1 MSPLPPD
8 RGGSSTERG
17 ESAGAPTVERTPPN
31 LTRVVVRGIGIAGMG
46 YLATQAL
53 TIAAYLVLARLI
65 TPGEMGEFAAGSLVV
80 VGALFAESGM
90 LAALIQRRDR
100 VEEAAATAVVATIAA
115 GFAFALAGLALAPLF
130 GVFFDSHDI
139 ALVAAAMSGWIV
151 IRQAAVVPEALLQR
165 RFSFLRRL
173 VTEPASAVAFGVTA
187 ISGAAYGWGV
197 WALVAGS
204 YAAVVT
210 QAGAAWA
217 LVRWRPDLRRA
228 SFALWRELVG
238 YGKHVTA
245 AGLVRHVTSESGTIF
260 VGRFLGAAPL
270 GQFQYAYRIAQRPL
284 AALIS
289 SVTYVVFPAFARIA
303 DDEIR
308 FQHAFLR
315 TVRWLSV
322 VAFPLSL
329 ILFPLGEPAVVVLFG
344 ERWREGGV
352 ALTWMFAYTAGWAY
366 VSLAEHVAKSVG
378 RPEVVLR
385 LDIAA
390 GVATMSLTAVL
401 VEFGLAA
408 VGVALSASAVLAALY
423 AFAWIVRL
431 TEMSLRSLLR
441 EVWPPAVAA
450 AAMAAALYGL
460 DRLVVDAGE
469 RTPAVGLLLLALELV
484 AGALFYSA
492 ALAVLAPN
500 TARALVRVLVRRP
513 TSRALRR

>member
-1 MSPLPPD
+1 VAVSSGGGAGERPP
-8 RGGSSTERG
+8 
-17 ESAGAPTVERTPPN
+17 AN
-31 LTRVVVRGIGIAGMG
+31 LTGVVVRGVGIAGIG
-46 YLATQAL
+46 YLATQAI
-53 TIAAYLVLARLI
+53 TIAVYLVLARLI
-65 TPGEMGEFAAGSLVV
+65 TPGELGEFAAGSLVV
-80 VGALFAESGM
+80 IGALFAESGM
-90 LAALIQRRDR
+90 LAALIHRRDR
-100 VEEAAATAVVATIAA
+100 VDDAAATAVIATVAA
-115 GFAFALAGLALAPLF
+115 GFAFGLAGLAVSPLL
-130 GVFFDSHDI
+130 GVFFGNDHV

-151 IRQAAVVPEALLQR
+151 IRQVAVVPEALLQR

-173 VTEPASAVAFGVTA
+173 VTEPASAIAFGVTA
-187 ISGAAYGWGV
+187 ISTAAYDWGV

-210 QAGAAWA
+210 QAAGAWA

-228 SFALWRELVG
+228 SFSLWRELVG
-238 YGKHVTA
+238 YGKHITV
-245 AGLVRHVTSESGTIF
+245 AGLVRQLTSESGTIF
-260 VGRFLGAAPL
+260 VGRFLGTAPL

-284 AALIS
+284 AALVS

-303 DDEIR
+303 DDEAR

-322 VAFPLSL
+322 VALPVSL

-385 LDIAA
+385 LDLVAC
-390 GVATMSLTAVL
+390 VATIAFTAAL
-401 VEFGLAA
+401 VELGLAA
-408 VGVALSASAVLAALY
+408 VGVALSASAVVAALY

-431 TEMSLRSLLR
+431 TETSLRSLLH

-450 AAMAAALYGL
+450 VVMAAALYGL
-460 DRLVVDAGE
+460 DRLVLEAGE
-469 RTPAVGLLLLALELV
+469 RAPGVGLLLLAVEV
-484 AGALFYSA
+484 AVGALVYA
-492 ALAVLAPN
+492 ATLAVLAPT
-500 TARALVRVLVRRP
+500 TARALVRVLVRR
-513 TSRALRR
+513 SRTGCETLVGS